1 MPSESLGLSESLGSS
16 DVDAEIFDSELP
28 ETEPE
33 LLVEDILSR
42 LFLPSFTL
50 RYG

>member
-1 MPSESLGLSESLGSS
+1 MPPELSSQYNEQNTDL
-16 DVDAEIFDSELP
+16 ESELP
-28 ETEPE
+28 EEE
-33 LLVEDILSR
+33 SEQLVEDILSR